1 MQSNKQTP
9 YLYCSAPLGVGQFF
23 FVGRG
28 IAIKQYNLD
37 YWLNNQYY
45 NGMILYVIKM
55 ELFVENRNFFIVE
68 RLTFNIFASL
78 FWGVYAP
85 YSVYKL

>member
-1 MQSNKQTP
+1 
-9 YLYCSAPLGVGQFF
+9 
-23 FVGRG
+23 
-28 IAIKQYNLD
+28 
-37 YWLNNQYY
+37 
-45 NGMILYVIKM
+45 MILYVIKM